1 MDTTR
6 RLLGS
11 PLWTGG
17 GYARAHYTRVVDPD
31 IVRRLEVGQAAYIY
45 RGGVTYLQ
53 VKRLTAGPA
62 ELPARVRPPARPQL
76 PAAPAGPPPPRPP
89 AAPTPPRPPAPP
101 PDAGPLLD
109 EVFGR
114 PR

>member
-1 MDTTR
+1 M
-6 RLLGS
+6 
-11 PLWTGG
+11 WTGG

-31 IVRRLEVGQAAYIY
+31 IVRCLEVGQAAYIY

-53 VKRLTAGPA
+53 VKRLPAGAA
-62 ELPARVRPPARPQL
+62 ELPGQAQLRPPARPQL
-76 PAAPAGPPPPRPP
+76 PAAPAGPLPPRPP
-89 AAPTPPRPPAPP
+89 AGPEAPRPPAPL